1 MKHLFMGDLENETLT
16 RRTRIETFGMKHLHA
31 ALSSHENVV
40 RGNAI
45 VGFHLPES
53 DARMFHPMLEG
64 PSELGF
70 LVIICS
76 GKNKRVSTYW
86 MEYFS

>member
-1 MKHLFMGDLENETLT
+1 MKRLLDELELKHLLDELE
-16 RRTRIETFGMKHLHA
+16 MKHLHA

-40 RGNAI
+40 RRNAI

-76 GKNKRVSTYW
+76 GKNTRVLTYW